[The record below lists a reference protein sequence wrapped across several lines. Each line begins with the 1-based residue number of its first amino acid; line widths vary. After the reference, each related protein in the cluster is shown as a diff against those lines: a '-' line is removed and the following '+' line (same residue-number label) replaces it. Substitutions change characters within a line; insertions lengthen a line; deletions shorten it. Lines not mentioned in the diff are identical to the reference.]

1 MTECGKILMDCL
13 NFFLND
19 KKFFFE
25 TDKDTAQE
33 LIRRAEEHKL
43 IPVLYLTAGESLK
56 KIISPKQFSTLGTN
70 VILSVSSQ
78 AQRTAELVRLCRI
91 LEREGIELLV
101 FKGAALRAIYKNSDY
116 RISSDEDLL
125 VKDEDMQRAA
135 DILKKNGYEVISDK
149 GEEIK
154 LAGRQINL
162 LVELHSSFVGTHST
176 EWDRIDRLL
185 ISQLDS
191 ADTVETGAGS
201 IKTFSPTFGLLSLFV
216 HLFKHFVI
224 GGVGIRQIMDIAAY
238 IEYYSEKI
246 DFDTVFSLLGTVKA
260 EKFAKSVIN
269 ICSEY
274 FGLGMNFGKTDEELL
289 DDFLCAGIYGGADA
303 GRLHSGSLT
312 RNMSQGGRGLIAN
325 IVSAAFPSDEEIISQ
340 HPEMKNN
347 KNALRAYRINRI
359 KSFAEEKG
367 KLKTFSYAGKR
378 KKLLKRLGILEP
390 KEH

>member
-1 MTECGKILMDCL
+1 MTECEKILMSCL

-25 TDKDTAQE
+25 TDKETAQT
-33 LIRRAEEHKL
+33 LIKRAEEHKL

-56 KIISPKQFSTLGTN
+56 NIISPQQFSALGAN
-70 VILSVSSQ
+70 VIFSVSLQ

-91 LEREGIELLV
+91 LENEGIELLV
-101 FKGAALRAIYKNSDY
+101 FKGAELRAIYKNSDY

-135 DILKKNGYEVISDK
+135 GILEKNGYEVISDK
-149 GEEIK
+149 NDEIK
-154 LAGRQINL
+154 LAGRRINL
-162 LVELHSSFVGTHST
+162 LVELHSSLVGTHSP

-201 IKTFSPTFGLLSLFV
+201 IKTFSPTFGLLSLLV

-246 DFDTVFSLLGTVKA
+246 DFDTVFSLLQTVKA

-274 FGLGMNFGKTDEELL
+274 FGLKMNFGKADKELL

-303 GRLHSGSLT
+303 GRIHSGSLT
-312 RNMSQGGRGLIAN
+312 RNMSQGGGGMIAN
-325 IVSAAFPSDEEIISQ
+325 IVSVAFPSDEEIIRQ

>member
-33 LIRRAEEHKL
+33 LIRRAGEHKL

-56 KIISPKQFSTLGTN
+56 KIISPKQFLTLSTN

-162 LVELHSSFVGTHST
+162 LVELHSSFVGTHSP

-185 ISQLDS
+185 ISQLNS

-269 ICSEY
+269 ICSEN
-274 FGLGMNFGKTDEELL
+274 FGLGMNFGKADEELL

-378 KKLLKRLGILEP
+378 KILLKRLGILEP